1 MLNNIK
7 LTLEYDGT
15 NYYGWQ
21 KQKELKTIQG
31 EIEEAI
37 ELVTKEYCEVTGS
50 SRTDAG
56 VHAKGFVA
64 NFKTNSKVPPA
75 KFREALNVKLPEDIV
90 IIKSEQVEDDFHAR
104 YCAKGK
110 TYEYYILN
118 SEVPSALMRNQ
129 MYHYKY
135 DLDIDAMKIAA
146 KQFIGT
152 HDFAAFK
159 TQGSSVKG
167 TVRTIFDV
175 KVEKEEIVLA
185 IDSMKQVDSI
195 YEEDSENNKLALI
208 DRVSSEKDE
217 TDTMINRIFIKELLN
232 KMDSRDRQ
240 IIMLRY
246 FNGKTQSQVA
256 KMLNIS
262 QVQVSRIEKKI
273 LKLMVKK

>member
-146 KQFIGT
+146 KQFIGC
-152 HDFAAFK
+152 
-159 TQGSSVKG
+159 
-167 TVRTIFDV
+167 
-175 KVEKEEIVLA
+175 
-185 IDSMKQVDSI
+185 
-195 YEEDSENNKLALI
+195 
-208 DRVSSEKDE
+208 
-217 TDTMINRIFIKELLN
+217 LLYT
-232 KMDSRDRQ
+232 SPSPRD
-240 IIMLRY
+240 
-246 FNGKTQSQVA
+246 
-256 KMLNIS
+256 
-262 QVQVSRIEKKI
+262 
-273 LKLMVKK
+273 